1 MKGGDAMQEKTIGLI
16 IRVAEIIIGIALLIK
31 DIFNGGNKHDDSG
44 ASKKK

>member
-1 MKGGDAMQEKTIGLI
+1 MPMQEKTIGI
-16 IRVAEIIIGIALLIK
+16 IIKAAEIIIGIALLIK

>member
-1 MKGGDAMQEKTIGLI
+1 MQEKTIGLI

-31 DIFNGGNKHDDSG
+31 DIFNGGGKNDNSG